1 MLVKLVINNALLC
14 QQCDLIDIKKEKKK
28 KYVYDVL
35 LNAFMEEAERNK
47 PYLKKNLNFC
57 QRFVKN
63 GSVTV
68 MKRASHQ
75 IG

>member
-47 PYLKKNLNFC
+47 PYLKKTWTSAKGLLKMG
-57 QRFVKN
+57 QL
-63 GSVTV
+63 
-68 MKRASHQ
+68 Q
-75 IG
+75 